1 MPVPET
7 LMQALTALPTI
18 NAALNAT
25 SAVLLLTARG
35 LIKRGQ
41 IQAHRRT
48 MLAALTSSA
57 LFLACYLYYHAHVG
71 SVHFTGQGWIRF
83 TYFSILLTHTVL
95 AAVIVP
101 LILITLTRGLK
112 RQDLRHSKIA
122 RLTFP
127 LWMYVSVTGVVI
139 YLMLY
144 HL

>member
-1 MPVPET
+1 MQT
-7 LMQALTALPTI
+7 LALLPTV
-18 NAALNAT
+18 NATLNAT

-48 MLAALTSSA
+48 MLAALGSST
-57 LFLACYLYYHAHVG
+57 LFLACYLIYHAQVG
-71 SVHFTGQGWIRF
+71 SVRFTGHGWIRVA
-83 TYFSILLTHTVL
+83 YFSILLTHTVL
-95 AAVIVP
+95 AAAIIP

-112 RQDLRHSKIA
+112 RQDQRHSKIA
-122 RLTFP
+122 RVTFP
-127 LWMYVSVTGVVI
+127 MWMYVSVTGVVI